1 MTLRPVSA
9 DDADLVWRLY
19 SDPQTVLWLD
29 LEPFTEHRQA
39 ADHLERWLDPLSPG
53 FPRRWV
59 IETSGG
65 DAGTIGWYAHVRHQG
80 RATVGYDLLT
90 EFRGQGLA
98 STALGL
104 LEGEATT
111 AGIER
116 LQATVLPGHGASTR
130 VLEKAGY
137 TREGCL
143 QGYEVWPVR
152 GRVDLDL
159 WAKLLLEGRGGA
171 ARR

>member
-29 LEPFTEHRQA
+29 LEPFTERRQA
-39 ADHLERWLDPLSPG
+39 ADHLARWLDPLSPG

-80 RATVGYDLLT
+80 R
-90 EFRGQGLA
+90 
-98 STALGL
+98 
-104 LEGEATT
+104 
-111 AGIER
+111 
-116 LQATVLPGHGASTR
+116 ATVLPGHGASTR

-171 ARR
+171 SRR